1 MNKLSSIPDIQ
12 KRLSRARTVGEAKAI
27 RDQAEA
33 IRVYAKSAR

>member
-27 RDQAEA
+27 QEPHG
-33 IRVYAKSAR
+33 VYLDLRCS